1 MPGLVLANG
10 MSDTCVSLLNAI
22 GSGVGD
28 DTVNK
33 LLQSPVDYNRGLYD
47 ASIRIADGAVK
58 PVAMMALSVIMILE
72 FVRIT
77 SQAEGDDETGAK
89 MVGMAMFKGSV
100 VIMAIENADMFV
112 KLIDFLVGKMTGAF
126 TESVQLGAAGSA
138 SAGLGDTMRDP
149 IEDGGWGT
157 QVACIVLLI
166 IPFVIS
172 KLAEVIVS
180 VVIMLVFVELYMLT
194 AFNPLPLAFLCNP
207 ETKTMGVGYFK
218 SYAAVGLRGACLWLG
233 IYLYRIMVKGV
244 MSADSFKEGDSVS
257 GWIVGNFGQ
266 MMSASLL
273 LLGVVLI
280 AQQTARAVSGGE

>member
-1 MPGLVLANG
+1 MTVLVLANG

-33 LLQSPVDYNRGLYD
+33 LLQSPVKYNKGLYD
-47 ASIRIADGAVK
+47 ASINIANGAVK
-58 PVAMMALSVIMILE
+58 PVAMMVLSVVMILE

-77 SQAEGDDETGAK
+77 STADGDDELGAR
-89 MVGMAMFKGSV
+89 MVAMAMFKGSV
-100 VIMAIENADMFV
+100 VVMAIENADMFV
-112 KLIDFLVGKMTGAF
+112 KLIDYLVGLMTGGFSGVARL
-126 TESVQLGAAGSA
+126 EAVQQA
-138 SAGLGDTMRDP
+138 AGLGDQMRKP

-166 IPFVIS
+166 IPFVVS
-172 KLAEVIVS
+172 KLAEVIVT
-180 VVIMLVFVELYMLT
+180 VVIMLVFVQFYMLT
-194 AFNPLPLAFLCNP
+194 CFNPLPLAFLCNP

-233 IYLYRIMVKGV
+233 IYLYRVMVKGV
-244 MSADSFKEGDSVS
+244 MSTSSYKDGDSVS

-266 MMSASLL
+266 LMMASLL
-273 LLGVVLI
+273 LLGMVLI
-280 AQQTARAVSGGE
+280 AQQTSRAVSGGE

>member
-1 MPGLVLANG
+1 MANLVLANG

-28 DTVNK
+28 DTVNR
-33 LLQSPVDYNRGLYD
+33 LLQSPVQYNKGLYD
-47 ASIRIADGAVK
+47 ASINIANGAVK
-58 PVAMMALSVIMILE
+58 PVAMMVLSVVMILE

-77 SQAEGDDETGAK
+77 STSDGDDELGAK
-89 MVGMAMFKGSV
+89 MVAMAMFKGSV
-100 VIMAIENADMFV
+100 VVMAIENADMFV
-112 KLIDFLVGKMTGAF
+112 KLIDYLVGLMTGGFGGVAKL
-126 TESVQLGAAGSA
+126 EAVQQA
-138 SAGLGDTMRDP
+138 AGLGDQMRKP

-172 KLAEVIVS
+172 KLAEVIVT
-180 VVIMLVFVELYMLT
+180 VVIMLVFVQFYMLT
-194 AFNPLPLAFLCNP
+194 CFNPLPLAFLCNP

-233 IYLYRIMVKGV
+233 IYLYRVMVKGV
-244 MSADSFKEGDSVS
+244 MSTSSYKDGDSVS

-266 MMSASLL
+266 LMMASLL
-273 LLGVVLI
+273 LLGMVLI
-280 AQQTARAVSGGE
+280 AQQTSRAISGGE

>member
-1 MPGLVLANG
+1 MTVLVLANG

-33 LLQSPVDYNRGLYD
+33 LLQSPVKYNKGLYD
-47 ASIRIADGAVK
+47 ASINIANGAVK
-58 PVAMMALSVIMILE
+58 PVAMMVLSVVMILE

-77 SQAEGDDETGAK
+77 STSDGDDELGAK
-89 MVGMAMFKGSV
+89 MVAMAMFKGSV
-100 VIMAIENADMFV
+100 VVMAIENADMFV
-112 KLIDFLVGKMTGAF
+112 KLIDYLVGLMTGGFSGVARL
-126 TESVQLGAAGSA
+126 EAVQQA
-138 SAGLGDTMRDP
+138 AGLGDQMRKP

-166 IPFVIS
+166 IPFVVS
-172 KLAEVIVS
+172 KLAEVIVT
-180 VVIMLVFVELYMLT
+180 VVIMLVFVQFYMLT
-194 AFNPLPLAFLCNP
+194 CFNPLPLAFLCNP

-233 IYLYRIMVKGV
+233 IYLYRVMVKGV
-244 MSADSFKEGDSVS
+244 MSTSSYKDGDSVS

-266 MMSASLL
+266 LMMASLL
-273 LLGVVLI
+273 LLGMVLI
-280 AQQTARAVSGGE
+280 AQQTSRAISGGE

>member
-1 MPGLVLANG
+1 MTVLVLANG

-33 LLQSPVDYNRGLYD
+33 LLQSPVQYNKGLYD
-47 ASIRIADGAVK
+47 ASISIANGAVK
-58 PVAMMALSVIMILE
+58 PVAMMVLSVVMILE

-77 SQAEGDDETGAK
+77 STADGDDELGAR
-89 MVGMAMFKGSV
+89 MVAMAMFKGSV
-100 VIMAIENADMFV
+100 VVMAIENADMFV
-112 KLIDFLVGKMTGAF
+112 KLIDYLVGLMTGGFSGVARL
-126 TESVQLGAAGSA
+126 EAVQQA
-138 SAGLGDTMRDP
+138 AGLGDQMRKP

-172 KLAEVIVS
+172 KLAEVIVT
-180 VVIMLVFVELYMLT
+180 VVIMLVFVQFYMLT
-194 AFNPLPLAFLCNP
+194 CFNPLPLAFLCNP
-207 ETKTMGVGYFK
+207 ETKTLGVGYFK

-233 IYLYRIMVKGV
+233 IYLYRVMVKGV
-244 MSADSFKEGDSVS
+244 MSTSSYKDGDSVS

-266 MMSASLL
+266 LMMASLL
-273 LLGVVLI
+273 LLGMVLI
-280 AQQTARAVSGGE
+280 AQQTSRAISGGE

>member
-1 MPGLVLANG
+1 MANLVLANG

-28 DTVNK
+28 DTVNR
-33 LLQSPVDYNRGLYD
+33 LLLSPLQYNKGLYD
-47 ASIRIADGAVK
+47 ASINIANGAVK
-58 PVAMMALSVIMILE
+58 PVAMMVLSVVMILE

-77 SQAEGDDETGAK
+77 STSDGDDELGAK
-89 MVGMAMFKGSV
+89 MVAMAMFKGSV
-100 VIMAIENADMFV
+100 VVMAIENADMFV
-112 KLIDFLVGKMTGAF
+112 KLIDYLVGLMTGGFSGVAKL
-126 TESVQLGAAGSA
+126 EAVQQA
-138 SAGLGDTMRDP
+138 AGLGDQMRKP

-172 KLAEVIVS
+172 KLAEVIVT
-180 VVIMLVFVELYMLT
+180 VVIMLVFVQFYMLT
-194 AFNPLPLAFLCNP
+194 CFNPLPLAFLCNP

-233 IYLYRIMVKGV
+233 IYLYRVMVKGV
-244 MSADSFKEGDSVS
+244 MSTSSYKDGDSVS

-266 MMSASLL
+266 LMMASLL
-273 LLGVVLI
+273 LLGMVLI
-280 AQQTARAVSGGE
+280 AQQTSRAISGGE